1 MSLPQ
6 GFLDDNYEEPN
17 LDRFLKQ
24 YEKRQLSVAVIDDA
38 YTRDLAEVMAKLAS
52 NAAYALC
59 ILHAN
64 Q

>member
-52 NAAYALC
+52 NAAYAPS
-59 ILHAN
+59 ILHAS